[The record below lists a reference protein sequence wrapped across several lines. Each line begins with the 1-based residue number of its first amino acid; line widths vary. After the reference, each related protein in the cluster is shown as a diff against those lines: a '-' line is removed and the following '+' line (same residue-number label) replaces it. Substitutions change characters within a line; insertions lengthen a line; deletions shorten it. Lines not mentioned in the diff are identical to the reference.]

1 MVKVFDLEPGELKEG
16 GKAQLNEEE
25 SAKFNKEQ
33 EIRKEHEETNKG
45 LAIELRNKIACP
57 MMRVE
62 FPNEII
68 EEIKEG
74 LDNLN
79 SYSNEEFKSN
89 LENIFKQIG
98 KTFLKKSFGL
108 EKKLKVDFRLY
119 GSSDVKF
126 AHKVKALLFT
136 DGGGN
141 IDFQWNS
148 VELHDHPLRPDN
160 SETVT
165 TEPGVLIIYPS
176 YNEIV
181 TTPPQE
187 YLDKSPIIEIGIDYE
202 I

>member
-119 GSSDVKF
+119 GSSDVEF

-141 IDFQWNS
+141 INFQWNS

-176 YNEIV
+176 YNKI
-181 TTPPQE
+181 TSTPSQG
-187 YLDKSPIIEIGIDYE
+187 YLDASPIIEIGIDYE

>member
-1 MVKVFDLEPGELKEG
+1 MVKVFDLEPGGLKAG

-33 EIRKEHEETNKG
+33 EIREEHEETNKG

-62 FPNEII
+62 FPSEIV
-68 EEIKEG
+68 EEIKLGITNQTQEFK
-74 LDNLN
+74 DNLD
-79 SYSNEEFKSN
+79 
-89 LENIFKQIG
+89 NIFKQIG
-98 KTFLKKSFGL
+98 KTFLKKSFSI
-108 EKKLKVDFRLY
+108 EKQLKVDFRLY

-126 AHKVKALLFT
+126 EHKIKALLFT
-136 DGGGN
+136 DGGN
-141 IDFQWNS
+141 SFNFQWNFNIDD
-148 VELHDHPLRPDN
+148 DHPLRPKGY
-160 SETVT
+160 ETVT

-176 YNEIV
+176 YTQIV

-187 YLDKSPIIEIGIDYE
+187 YLDKSPVIEVGIDYE